1 MTIDVFSPPQVH
13 SRLMPTPN
21 IKEYMKAIG
30 TRFDPTAAD
39 GVNAIYQFDLSGDS
53 GGQYHL
59 VVENGTCTAKEG
71 PHPKPS
77 VTFFLSDTDC
87 VGLFNGDLDGPSLYL
102 SGRLRIAGNF
112 DLALRLPAMFP
123 QKR

>member
-1 MTIDVFSPPQVH
+1 
-13 SRLMPTPN
+13 MPSGD

-30 TRFDPTAAD
+30 TRFDPTAAE
-39 GVNAIYQFDLSGDS
+39 GVKAVYQFELSGAS

-59 VVENGTCTAKEG
+59 VVENGTCAAKEG
-71 PHPKPS
+71 THPKPS
-77 VTFFLSDTDC
+77 VTFFLSDADC
-87 VGLFNGDLDGPSLYL
+87 IGLFNGNLDGPSLYL

-123 QKR
+123 QAH